1 MIPSARFNL
10 RYTPTLVAVQT
21 NRGSEEHILTIRL
34 LIGIARKTK
43 QELYIAIIDYQKA
56 YDKVNRRKLIEKVDR
71 KGCGTMFLMAMQRS
85 MLSIGTIGNKQFQT
99 PSGVKQGAVSRRHGR
114 DGLYSTAL
122 QSSRMIY
129 NPYQYPRSPPQ
140 RKLVRTHPCVV
151 GLLVLAFIFIL
162 ILLIWL
168 AISWVMIQQLQSGLG
183 EVAAAAAA
191 AAATGSAAA
200 ANLAAAAANPAA

>member
-1 MIPSARFNL
+1 MDIYNVVFNQNYPLTWAASKVFTVFKKGPKLNPEIYRGISNMSAIAKLYDMIPSARFNL

-71 KGCGTMFLMAMQRS
+71 KGCGTMFLMAMQRY

-99 PSGVKQGAVSRRHGR
+99 PSGVKQGGGSSCKAFTFYIDIFYRWT
-114 DGLYSTAL
+114 DLILQFPYAL
-122 QSSRMIY
+122 QR
-129 NPYQYPRSPPQ
+129 
-140 RKLVRTHPCVV
+140 
-151 GLLVLAFIFIL
+151 
-162 ILLIWL
+162 
-168 AISWVMIQQLQSGLG
+168 
-183 EVAAAAAA
+183 
-191 AAATGSAAA
+191 
-200 ANLAAAAANPAA
+200 